1 MVMQQELT
9 LSNMEDLEL
18 QKSTPKAGKYVILC
32 TILATVSSLLLGYD
46 IGVMSGALLFVADDL
61 KLNTV
66 QEEVIVG
73 SLNLVSIFGG
83 AIAGRLSDAI
93 GRRYSMMLA
102 SIIFFV
108 GALILAV
115 APSFGVLLL
124 GRLVEGIGVG
134 FAMMIAPVYAAELAP
149 AHVRGCLVSLT
160 EFFINVGILLGYMI
174 SFAFQ
179 YLPEHINW
187 RSMLGAGMLPSVVL
201 ALGVIVM
208 PESPRWLV
216 TQRRMKQAV
225 KVLVDTSGGNEAEA
239 HDRMRDIMETVGFV
253 NPDPTRE
260 PTVEEYNVAFGNA
273 KKQGEGVWKELLL
286 CQGPRY
292 LRRMFICSLF
302 IHFFQQ
308 ACGIDAAVY
317 YSPVVFGEA
326 GVRSR
331 LGRLG
336 ALVGVG
342 AIKCSC
348 VLVATFLFDKMGRK
362 PMVMLSGLGVGLCL
376 FGLGTAFILLG
387 INSAQGDTLVSV
399 NLSNAVHSSKLGT
412 GITIFLIFA
421 YVGWFSIGMG
431 PFPWVFVAEAF
442 PLRVRA
448 QAMGMCVFMNRLIS
462 GTVALT
468 FLTIS
473 KKITPAGTFFLY
485 GVLVLMSILFIHF
498 FVPETKGKT
507 LEELT
512 AMFEESSSRNESHA
526 EEDDHKQTRNFERAP
541 SGCLLTHCFKS

>member
-1 MVMQQELT
+1 
-9 LSNMEDLEL
+9 MEVLEA
-18 QKSTPKAGKYVILC
+18 KKAPAKAGKYVILC
-32 TILATVSSLLLGYD
+32 TTLATVSSLLLGYD

-61 KLNTV
+61 KLNTI

-93 GRRYSMMLA
+93 GRRLSMLLA
-102 SIIFFV
+102 SVIFFV

-115 APSFGVLLL
+115 APMFGVLLL

-134 FAMMIAPVYAAELAP
+134 FAMMIAPVYSAELAP

-187 RSMLGAGMLPSVVL
+187 RAMLGAGMLPSVVL
-201 ALGVIVM
+201 AVGVVIM

-216 TQRRMKQAV
+216 TQRKMMEAK
-225 KVLVDTSGGNEAEA
+225 KVLVDTSGGDEEEA

-260 PTVEEYNVAFGNA
+260 PTANEYQVAFGNV

-326 GVRSR
+326 GVRSK

-342 AIKCSC
+342 VIKCSF
-348 VLVATFLFDKMGRK
+348 VLVATFLFDRMGRK

-376 FGLGTAFILLG
+376 FGLGAAFMVLG
-387 INSAQGDTLVSV
+387 INSTQGDTLVSV

-421 YVGWFSIGMG
+421 YVGCFSIGMG

-507 LEELT
+507 LEELS
-512 AMFEESSSRNESHA
+512 AMFEKSPTKSQSHVAEDKDDDEHNEA
-526 EEDDHKQTRNFERAP
+526 ERTP
-541 SGCLLTHCFKS
+541 SCLLTQCFKS